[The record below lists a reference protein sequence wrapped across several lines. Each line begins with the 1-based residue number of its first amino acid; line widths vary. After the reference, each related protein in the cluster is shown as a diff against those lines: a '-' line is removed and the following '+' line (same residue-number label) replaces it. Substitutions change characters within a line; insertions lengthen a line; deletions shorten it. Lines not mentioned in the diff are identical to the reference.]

1 LLARE
6 LASSLNHPVLKKML
20 LKETK
25 AHPSPNVQSPKQV
38 TLNLSLFITLV
49 NFYCFAGEGE
59 GVNQADKA
67 EPTADSQGT
76 EEKESSVEKPTES
89 VPNDQGSA
97 EKTAED
103 KTDPPIEQKTSEEQ
117 KETEE
122 QKEAPTQPPE
132 SEEKLPAIIEDTT
145 TEAPASS
152 EVPKEE
158 GKEEV
163 TKEDTKDEQPKEEP
177 PKDQE
182 QPQEDAN

>member
-1 LLARE
+1 
-6 LASSLNHPVLKKML
+6 ML

-25 AHPSPNVQSPKQV
+25 AHPSPNVQSPKRV
-38 TLNLSLFITLV
+38 TLNLSLSITLV
-49 NFYCFAGEGE
+49 NFCCFAGEDE

-76 EEKESSVEKPTES
+76 EEKEPSVEKPTES

-145 TEAPASS
+145 TEASEAPASS

-163 TKEDTKDEQPKEEP
+163 TKEDIKDEQEQ